1 MELTKKE
8 FLEAISKANNEG
20 KKFNIESEDSS
31 SVYLSLYGCTIETSE
46 EDGIEGEITFFKPHT
61 AMEIRLDF
69 AIIDAIY
76 KESDGYRLEFNNA
89 MPSVDLMESKS
100 E

>member
-8 FLEAISKANNEG
+8 FLEAINKANEEG

-46 EDGIEGEITFFKPHT
+46 ENGIEGEITFFKPHT
-61 AMEIRLDF
+61 AMEVRLDF
-69 AIIDAIY
+69 AIIDAIH

-89 MPSVDLMESKS
+89 MPDVNLMKSKS

>member
-8 FLEAISKANNEG
+8 FLEAINKANNEG
-20 KKFNIESEDSS
+20 KRFNIESEDSS

-46 EDGIEGEITFFKPHT
+46 EDGVEGEITFFKPHT
-61 AMEIRLDF
+61 AMEVRLDF

-76 KESDGYRLEFNNA
+76 KESDGYRLEFNNG
-89 MPSVDLMESKS
+89 MPDVDLMESKS

>member
-8 FLEAISKANNEG
+8 FIEAIRKANNEE

-31 SVYLSLYGCTIETSE
+31 SVYLSLYGCTIETNE
-46 EDGIEGEITFFKPHT
+46 EDGVEGEITFFKPHT
-61 AMEIRLDF
+61 AMEVRLDF

-76 KESDGYRLEFNNA
+76 KESDGYQLEFNNA
-89 MPSVDLMESKS
+89 MPGVDLTECKNQ
-100 E
+100 